1 MNGAP
6 NTLNVALSQIS
17 NLAVIIKQSPPRS
30 PLRTQEQHISENP
43 DWIAQ
48 VRSIEKA
55 VGAYSP
61 RLLYVSERSM
71 LNMAHLAV
79 QEIWRQTVWIHFH
92 QALFE
97 RGPFFPAI
105 KTAV

>member
-6 NTLNVALSQIS
+6 NTLNVALSRIS
-17 NLAVIIKQSPPRS
+17 NLAVTIKQSSPRN
-30 PLRTQEQHISENP
+30 PMRTQEQHIAQNP
-43 DWIAQ
+43 DWTAQ

-55 VGAYSP
+55 ISAYSP

-79 QEIWRQTVWIHFH
+79 QEM
-92 QALFE
+92 
-97 RGPFFPAI
+97 
-105 KTAV
+105 